1 MTEANTM
8 NAFFERL
15 IEQKPAIELLTQ
27 AIAQNRIAPAY
38 LFAGVEGI
46 GRTLVA
52 NCFIEFLFCQTSDPT
67 LNEKPIRS
75 RIQQRNHPDILWVEP
90 TYLHQGK
97 RLSAKE
103 ATEAGVKR
111 KAPPQIRIEQ
121 IREMSQFLSRP
132 PLEASRLMVV
142 VENAESMPESAAN
155 ALLKTLEEPGKA
167 TIILIA
173 PGVDSLLP
181 TLVSRCAKIPFYR
194 LTDAGMKQVLQQ
206 QNFTEILSHSEILA
220 MAQGSPGQA
229 IAYWQQL
236 QTIPAEFLSKVKQPP
251 SHLRSALE
259 LAKDISQ
266 TLDSEAQLWLVDYL
280 QHCHWQHQQ
289 KNGIMD
295 DQFLKQLE
303 KTRQYLLSYVQPRLV
318 WECTLMSQFLS

>member
-1 MTEANTM
+1 M
-8 NAFFERL
+8 NAFFEPL
-15 IEQKPAIELLTQ
+15 IEQKPALELLTQ

-46 GRTLVA
+46 GRTLTA
-52 NCFIEFLFCQTSDPT
+52 NCFIEFLFCQTSDKIG
-67 LNEKPIRS
+67 NEKQIRS

-121 IREMSQFLSRP
+121 IREISQFLSRP

-194 LTDAGMKQVLQQ
+194 LTDEGIKQVLKQ
-206 QNFTEILSHSEILA
+206 QNFTEIISQTEILA

-229 IAYWQQL
+229 IAHWQQL
-236 QTIPAEFLSKVKQPP
+236 QTISAEFLTKVKRPP
-251 SHLRSALE
+251 SNLRSALE
-259 LAKDISQ
+259 LAKEISQ

-280 QHCHWQHQQ
+280 QHCHWQQQQ
-289 KNGIMD
+289 KNGIID
-295 DQFLKQLE
+295 DRFLKQLE
-303 KTRQYLLSYVQPRLV
+303 KTRKYLLSYVQPRLV